1 MPRPADPKRNTAIAA
16 MIDLSH
22 RYGIKNG
29 LAIARE
35 RFSGIPNATW
45 ARWRNSALGS
55 VNANKAEADAVAGL
69 SSEVRA
75 EIPALHEIAPAVSDP
90 FRATQRALNFW
101 KMMDELEA
109 DYQLMRKHALGKD
122 ENGEI
127 TLKVQPALRDAH
139 RMRCDLIRLA
149 IEQAS
154 AAWSAE
160 RASTFYQAI
169 LEEIGAE
176 SPECQRRII
185 ERLHRLQGEAAERG
199 F

>member
-1 MPRPADPKRNTAIAA
+1 MPRPADPKRNAAIAA

-22 RYGIKNG
+22 QYGIKNG

-35 RFSGIPNATW
+35 RFPGIPNATW
-45 ARWRNSALGS
+45 ARWRNAALGS
-55 VNANKAEADAVAGL
+55 VDANKAGTDAVIGL

-75 EIPALHEIAPAVSDP
+75 EIPALHEIAPAIPDP
-90 FRATQRALNFW
+90 FPAIQRALNFW
-101 KMMDELEA
+101 KMLDELEA
-109 DYQLMRKHALGKD
+109 DYQLMRNHAIGKD
-122 ENGEI
+122 ANGA
-127 TLKVQPALRDAH
+127 TVLKVPPALRDAH

-149 IEQAS
+149 IEQAGT
-154 AAWSAE
+154 AWSAE

-176 SPECQRRII
+176 SPDCQRRII

>member
-1 MPRPADPKRNTAIAA
+1 MPRPVDPKRNAAIAA

-22 RYGIKNG
+22 QYGIKSG

-35 RFSGIPNATW
+35 RFPGIPNATW
-45 ARWRNSALGS
+45 ARWRNAALGS
-55 VNANKAEADAVAGL
+55 VDASKADAEAVAGL

-75 EIPALHEIAPAVSDP
+75 EIPALHEIAPVVSDP
-90 FRATQRALNFW
+90 FPATQRALKFW

-109 DYQLMRKHALGKD
+109 DYQLMRNHAIGKD
-122 ENGEI
+122 ENGE
-127 TLKVQPALRDAH
+127 TVLKVPPALRDAH
-139 RMRCDLIRLA
+139 KMRCDLVRLA

-176 SPECQRRII
+176 SPDCQRRII
-185 ERLHRLQGEAAERG
+185 ERLHRLQGEAAARG

>member
-1 MPRPADPKRNTAIAA
+1 MPRPADPKRNAAIAA

-22 RYGIKNG
+22 QYGIKNG

-35 RFSGIPNATW
+35 RFPGIPNATW

-55 VNANKAEADAVAGL
+55 VNANKVEADAVAWL
-69 SSEVRA
+69 SSEVRG

-90 FRATQRALNFW
+90 FQATQRALKFW
-101 KMMDELEA
+101 KMMDEIEA
-109 DYQLMRKHALGKD
+109 DCQLMRDFAITKNA
-122 ENGEI
+122 NGE
-127 TLKVQPALRDAH
+127 TVLKVPPALRDAH
-139 RMRCDLIRLA
+139 KMRCDLLRLL
-149 IEQAS
+149 IQQADT
-154 AAWSAE
+154 ACSAE

-185 ERLHRLQGEAAERG
+185 ERLHRLQGEATARG